1 MIMKINFFKTI
12 LLSLLFIACKKDDV
26 EEIHPPVE
34 PENIPVVNIE
44 TENNEPITSKDDY
57 IRATFKIDDEVVGK
71 SIKIRGRGNTTWAL
85 PKKPYQIKFD
95 DKESVLEMPKDKKW
109 VFLANYTDKSLLRS
123 ELAYNLGYMSNL
135 DWTPESEF
143 VDVNLNGEYVGIYQ
157 IVQKVEESSNRVDIG
172 DDGYL
177 LEVDQLSRIDADD
190 VYFHSSIS
198 DYYFNIKEPKLDIED
213 EEYVFI
219 KNYIE
224 EFETLILN
232 NDNPTLEDI
241 SRLIDLDSFID
252 WYLINEIGKNNDAIF
267 YSSVYMNLIPGE
279 KLKMGPIWDFDIA
292 FGNINYNGN
301 EKPEGFWVK
310 NSKWYTKLFE
320 NQEFKTLVK
329 NRFAYFYQNKNDVF
343 DKVREKANYHLKGS
357 VDRNFEKWDILGKY
371 VWPNY
376 VFFDTYEEEVK
387 YLEKW
392 YMDRM
397 EWLNNNL

>member
-1 MIMKINFFKTI
+1 MKINFFKTI